1 MTAIYGIWRTDGTSL
16 ESDFQRLSGAL
27 APYGSRLPI
36 AWGNGEVA
44 LGKRLCPTVPEDRF
58 PDSLSAGPLSP
69 APLSPTPLSSDALP
83 GGSFAAEAP
92 AWDRHDSVHS
102 RLASRRWIVSADVRL
117 TERDDLAGQLG
128 LTVQA
133 ATMSDAALVAAA
145 IECWG
150 EAAFDRIYGPFAIA
164 AWDRTE
170 QRLLLARDY
179 LGERPLFTH
188 VGPAGIAFAS
198 MPEGLRALPD
208 VPRSIDEANY
218 AHFLRFLM
226 LPADRTVFTDIGQVP
241 QGHYCVVDKAGMQ
254 TVRYWHPDLTPLK
267 LDRQEDYE
275 ALLAA
280 QLDKSVAASLRG
292 ADGVLGA
299 ELSSGFD
306 STAVVSTAAR
316 QLAGQGRRIV
326 AFTAVPGE
334 GLLQPTG
341 PEAIVDESELSQLT
355 VAMHPNVELVRVA
368 PGDGAL
374 RSIDRIRM
382 LQPTPALNL
391 CNLRWVDAIQREAN
405 RRGIAVMLHGSMG
418 NGSLSEDGVLALPDL
433 FRQRRF
439 LTWFRTA
446 KAIVGSGFMRWR
458 GVLWN
463 TLSQYAPEWA
473 WVRMETATGRK
484 PYSMRRF
491 SLLRRDAY
499 EHASAQVGTP
509 TTAAPTLLSGDEYMR
524 DASLDS
530 VGTRLS
536 YVFAQNGTQHHKAT
550 LAEWGIDMRDPTAD
564 RRLYELALRIPVERL
579 IWQGEPRA
587 ILRKVLADKAPAQVL
602 NTRRRGYQSADWAQ
616 GLVRDRAAI
625 IDEVERIGMFEPA
638 RRLID
643 MDRLNALIAQM
654 PPDGS
659 DDWFTDDAQVDFR
672 FALLRTIS
680 AASHMRHAV
689 GSNY

>member
-1 MTAIYGIWRTDGTSL
+1 MTAIYGIWRTNGQSPDGDL
-16 ESDFQRLSGAL
+16 QRLAAAM

-36 AWGNGEVA
+36 AWIDDAVA
-44 LGKRLCPTVPEDRF
+44 LGKRLYPAVPEDRF
-58 PDSLSAGPLSP
+58 ADPLSNS
-69 APLSPTPLSSDALP
+69 ARTP
-83 GGSFAAEAP
+83 GEHG
-92 AWDRHDSVHS
+92 
-102 RLASRRWIVSADVRL
+102 RWIVAADVRL
-117 TERDDLAGQLG
+117 TERDGLVAQLALG
-128 LTVQA
+128 ERA
-133 ATMSDAALVAAA
+133 DTMSDAALVAAA
-145 IECWG
+145 IERWDDG
-150 EAAFDRIYGPFAIA
+150 AFDRIYGPFAVA
-164 AWDRTE
+164 AWNARE

-179 LGERPLFTH
+179 LGERPLFTQLS
-188 VGPAGIAFAS
+188 PAGIAFAS

-208 VPRSIDEANY
+208 VPRSIDESNY
-218 AHFLRFLM
+218 AHFLRFLT
-226 LPADRTVFTDIGQVP
+226 LPADRTVFTGIGQVP
-241 QGHYCVVDKAGMQ
+241 QGHYCVVDKAGMR

-267 LDRQEDYE
+267 LKRQEDYE
-275 ALLAA
+275 ALLAT
-280 QLDKSVAASLRG
+280 QLDKAVGASLRG

-306 STAVVSTAAR
+306 STAVVATAAR
-316 QLAGQGRRIV
+316 LLAGTGNRIV

-334 GLLQPTG
+334 GPLQPTG
-341 PEAIVDESELSQLT
+341 PDAIIDESELSQLT
-355 VAMHPNVELVRVA
+355 VAMHANVELVRVV
-368 PGDGAL
+368 PGDGPL
-374 RSIDRIRM
+374 RSIDRVRM

-391 CNLRWVDAIQREAN
+391 CNLRWIDAIQCEAN

-433 FRQRRF
+433 FRQRRY
-439 LTWFRTA
+439 LAWLRTA
-446 KAIVGSGFMRWR
+446 KSVVRTGFMRWR

-463 TLSQYAPEWA
+463 TLSQYAPERLWL
-473 WVRMETATGRK
+473 RMETATGRK

-491 SLLRRDAY
+491 SLLRREAF
-499 EHASAQVGTP
+499 ENASNKAGAPSQ
-509 TTAAPTLLSGDEYMR
+509 AANNMLSGDEYMR
-524 DASLDS
+524 DAQLDS
-530 VGTRLS
+530 VGTRMS
-536 YVFAQNGTQHHKAT
+536 YVLAQNGTQHHKAT

-587 ILRKVLADKAPAQVL
+587 ILRKVLADKAPTEVL

-625 IDEVERIGMFEPA
+625 LDEVERISMFEPA

-643 MDRLNALIAQM
+643 MDRLNALVGQM
-654 PPDGS
+654 PADGS
-659 DDWFTDDAQVDFR
+659 DEWFTDDAQIDFR